1 MTDQVPAP
9 SGNALVTGAATR
21 IGRAI
26 ALGLAESGWNI
37 GIHYNGS
44 HDAAQATAD
53 DCAKLGVKT
62 ALVQANLAD
71 DDETAKAF
79 GDAQQAMGPITLL
92 INNASLFEFDDFS
105 SATNQS
111 WHDHMQVNLHAPFI
125 LSQALAH
132 GLPRDVAGNIINL
145 IDQRVWKLTPDFT
158 SYTLSKAGLWTLT
171 QTAAQALAPRVRV
184 NAIAPGPT
192 LKSSRQSEESF
203 AQQVAAVPL
212 QIQPGLE
219 EFTNAVAFILA
230 SPSLTGQMIALDG
243 GQHLAW
249 ETPDVVGVDE

>member
-1 MTDQVPAP
+1 MTDQTQPAV
-9 SGNALVTGAATR
+9 GNALITGAASR
-21 IGRAI
+21 IGQAI
-26 ALGLAESGWNI
+26 ALGLAKSSWNVA
-37 GIHYNGS
+37 IHYNGS
-44 HDAAQATAD
+44 QEAA
-53 DCAKLGVKT
+53 
-62 ALVQANLAD
+62 
-71 DDETAKAF
+71 DETADACAAF
-79 GDAQQAMGPITLL
+79 GVRAATVQADLANDRETTRAFEEAQAALGPLSL
-92 INNASLFEFDDFS
+92 VVNNASLFEFDDFS
-105 SATNQS
+105 SASNDS
-111 WHDHMQVNLHAPFI
+111 WHSHMQVNLHAPFI
-125 LSQALAH
+125 LSQALAKN
-132 GLPRDVAGNIINL
+132 LPEGTQGNIINL

-171 QTAAQALAPRVRV
+171 QTAAQALAPRIRV

-203 AQQVAAVPL
+203 TQQVAAVPL

-219 EFTNAVAFILA
+219 EFTNTVAFILA